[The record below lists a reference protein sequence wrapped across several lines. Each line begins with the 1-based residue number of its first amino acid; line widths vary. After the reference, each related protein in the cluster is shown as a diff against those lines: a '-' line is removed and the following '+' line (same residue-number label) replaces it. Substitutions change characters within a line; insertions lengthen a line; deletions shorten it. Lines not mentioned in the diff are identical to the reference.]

1 MTERSE
7 RARLSRRDWSLV
19 LENESKMVKKG
30 HREGLP
36 EREMLSGLQSAGHM

>member
-19 LENESKMVKKG
+19 LENESQMVKKG

-36 EREMLSGLQSAGHM
+36 GREMLSGLQSAGHM